1 MQSRQLLRAA
11 GRDAWAH
18 EQFGRPLAPGT
29 FTDRRGCFGSLS
41 GSVEATVY
49 GTIYRIGLIVLI
61 MATLYWS
68 P

>member
-1 MQSRQLLRAA
+1 MQSRQLLRVPGCA
-11 GRDAWAH
+11 AH
-18 EQFGRPLAPGT
+18 EQFGSPLAPGT

-61 MATLYWS
+61 MATLCWS